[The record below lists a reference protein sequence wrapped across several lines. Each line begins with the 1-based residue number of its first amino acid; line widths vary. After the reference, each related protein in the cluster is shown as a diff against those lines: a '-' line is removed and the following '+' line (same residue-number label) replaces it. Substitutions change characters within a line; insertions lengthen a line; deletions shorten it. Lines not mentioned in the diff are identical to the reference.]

1 MARLPAST
9 TRWRM
14 ERELIWYH
22 RFPVVNRAKGPA
34 PDAKWLLGPHS
45 PRRSE
50 RRHDASRIFR
60 RGFLAS
66 PHGWSVID
74 RALSA
79 DRGVDRGRSAVA
91 TKRAGFRGGRTDR
104 YALPG
109 CRSALGGR
117 QVTHDGSVWRIRSG
131 RFLGRRAT
139 SRRLGC
145 HRLSWSSRQ
154 TGLSVDQRR

>member
-9 TRWRM
+9 TPWRM

-22 RFPVVNRAKGPA
+22 RFRVVNRAKGPA
-34 PDAKWLLGPHS
+34 PDAQWLLGPHS

-79 DRGVDRGRSAVA
+79 DGGADRGRSAVA

-104 YALPG
+104 YAFPR
-109 CRSALGGR
+109 CRSPLGGSE
-117 QVTHDGSVWRIRSG
+117 VAHDRFVRRVRSG
-131 RFLGRRAT
+131 RFLGRRA
-139 SRRLGC
+139 
-145 HRLSWSSRQ
+145 
-154 TGLSVDQRR
+154 